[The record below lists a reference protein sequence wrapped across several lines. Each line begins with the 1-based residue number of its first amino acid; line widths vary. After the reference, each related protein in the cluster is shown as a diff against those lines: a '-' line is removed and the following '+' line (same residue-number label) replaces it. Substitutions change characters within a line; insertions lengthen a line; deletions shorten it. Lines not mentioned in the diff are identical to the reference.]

1 MWWSPEEA
9 NGKEEDT
16 SPFGIHPRW
25 SPPQTLGAL
34 QTGWRWGQGEQGQSA
49 GTGPCSAWSW
59 LGEGAFLE
67 EAPSLEISSEQG
79 EENPREGNHG
89 YSLLE
94 SLFGVISQQQQI
106 MDCRNKKGIAVSLST
121 LWKPQLLR
129 AERMPLNFLYQ
140 PRLQATPPVSDIGRA
155 LSPRPFTSSPV
166 TPIPPP

>member
-1 MWWSPEEA
+1 MGNVSQFGPALPCPTPNSWGRRRAWEERHIAGLPLRGKGVWWSPEEA

-106 MDCRNKKGIAVSLST
+106 MDCRNKKVL
-121 LWKPQLLR
+121 PF
-129 AERMPLNFLYQ
+129 PYQ
-140 PRLQATPPVSDIGRA
+140 HSGNH
-155 LSPRPFTSSPV
+155 SY
-166 TPIPPP
+166 